1 MATAL
6 IVEDEAIIALDL
18 AAELHALGL
27 NILGLARTYEQAME
41 IAGRTLPD
49 IAIVDLMLNGV
60 AHGARIARDLGARG
74 VRVLVVSGGERP
86 QDCGNVTF
94 VSKPWNRN
102 DLTCALGLAA
112 EAAD

>member
-6 IVEDEAIIALDL
+6 IIEDEAIIALDL
-18 AAELHALGL
+18 AAELRALGL
-27 NILGLARTYEQAME
+27 DILGLARTYEQAME

-74 VRVLVVSGGERP
+74 VRVLLVSGGERP
-86 QDCGNVTF
+86 PDCREAVF
-94 VSKPWNRN
+94 VAKPWNRA
-102 DLTCALGLAA
+102 DLMRALGLAA